1 MPALAAPCPVAIMKS
16 TYLFLKELH
25 MSTITRFKS
34 KSILQ
39 PGDTTLFSKMIS
51 FAVFVAATLLM
62 LEMRVALDA
71 ATSGDKSDG
80 AYVQGM

>member
-1 MPALAAPCPVAIMKS
+1 MP
-16 TYLFLKELH
+16 
-25 MSTITRFKS
+25 TITKFKS

-39 PGDTTLFSKMIS
+39 SSDTTLFSKMVS

-71 ATSGDKSDG
+71 ATAGDKSDA
-80 AYVQGM
+80 AYAYGM

>member
-1 MPALAAPCPVAIMKS
+1 
-16 TYLFLKELH
+16 
-25 MSTITRFKS
+25 MSITIKS

-39 PGDTTLFSKMIS
+39 PGDTTLISKMIS

-80 AYVQGM
+80 AYLQGM